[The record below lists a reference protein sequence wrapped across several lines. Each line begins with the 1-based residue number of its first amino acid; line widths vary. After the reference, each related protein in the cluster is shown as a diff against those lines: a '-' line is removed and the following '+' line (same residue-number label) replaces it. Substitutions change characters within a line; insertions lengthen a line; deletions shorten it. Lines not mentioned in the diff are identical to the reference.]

1 LIANTTV
8 KETRGRRAITPG
20 RPPGMRLEMP
30 GKMRS
35 IRERNWGRDGR
46 SKGKLSSEFR
56 YEYLGE
62 ADETYRHTYGHT

>member
-1 LIANTTV
+1 
-8 KETRGRRAITPG
+8 
-20 RPPGMRLEMP
+20 MRLEMP
-30 GKMRS
+30 GNMRS

-46 SKGKLSSEFR
+46 SKGKLSSELR